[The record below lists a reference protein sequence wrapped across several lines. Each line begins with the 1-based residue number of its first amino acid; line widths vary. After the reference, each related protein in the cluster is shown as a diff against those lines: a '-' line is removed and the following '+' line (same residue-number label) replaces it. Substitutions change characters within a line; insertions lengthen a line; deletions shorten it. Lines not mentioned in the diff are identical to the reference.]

1 VGLSNRSATLFVRS
15 GGLKFK
21 GNSTTETGYGYI
33 NFYGQDVPSGV
44 YATYSVLTD
53 KGLYK
58 VTTGSSIMTLPSG
71 ILLYIASGRLALRIP
86 GNLAEA
92 DSELFIAA
100 KVEIGTYQTLAHNEG
115 TEDNPNWVLNE
126 IPDWN
131 EVRYKCNPTI
141 GSNLATVEYSS
152 TVSKQDGYQQGDY
165 LVYNGQLYKVTASTI
180 SQGETLTPGTNIQT
194 AVACEHIVEYK
205 YNAESGVFD
214 LNPNVEV
221 VRRIIYTRKN
231 NIASLDIM
239 FKTTGNIANGTEL
252 FKVNNIVKPKSE
264 VFSVLY
270 SASSSSYCGGIALT
284 FVSGAQNQVRFV
296 ASGTVSPGDYIRA
309 YFIYIIG

>member
-1 VGLSNRSATLFVRS
+1 MGLSNRSATLFVRS

-53 KGLYK
+53 KGLY
-58 VTTGSSIMTLPSG
+58 TIFTGRSPVTLPSG
-71 ILLYIASGRLALRIP
+71 ILLYIASGKLTLRIP
-86 GNLAEA
+86 GNLTEA
-92 DSELFIAA
+92 NSELFIAA

-165 LVYNGQLYKVTASTI
+165 LVYNGQLYKVTATSI
-180 SQGETLTPGTNIQT
+180 SQGQTLTPG
-194 AVACEHIVEYK
+194 
-205 YNAESGVFD
+205 
-214 LNPNVEV
+214 
-221 VRRIIYTRKN
+221 
-231 NIASLDIM
+231 
-239 FKTTGNIANGTEL
+239 GNIISTTVSDNMYDIGSPGVVDIPQFIAAGYITGSGNYVNFGLPLKVKNGL
-252 FKVNNIVKPKSE
+252 NI
-264 VFSVLY
+264 
-270 SASSSSYCGGIALT
+270 SASILTASTLFTPPSARHNDVISSLRVADRNNFLLT
-284 FVSGAQNQVRFV
+284 LEGTLSSTMTANQVC
-296 ASGTVSPGDYIRA
+296 TVT
-309 YFIYIIG
+309 IIGLRITATSA